1 MITVAIQAGGVSSRM
16 GQDKALMLFL
26 GEPLIAHLARRLAEL
41 ADEMIVTTNQPE
53 KYAFLGLPL
62 YKDILPGMGALSGLY
77 TALSAARWP
86 VVVVVACDMPFI
98 KPVLLRTQ
106 CRMLVEESADV
117 VVPRSPLGLEPMH
130 AAYHRENCLPAIRA
144 ALDTGKR
151 KVSSWYPEVRVRVL
165 EPNEVA
171 VYDPEFLSFINV
183 NDPEE
188 FRRAETLARRQD

>member
-1 MITVAIQAGGVSSRM
+1 M
-16 GQDKALMLFL
+16 GRDKALMLFL
-26 GEPLIAHLARRLAEL
+26 GEPLIAHMTRRLADL

-62 YKDILPGMGALSGLY
+62 YEDILPGMGALSGLY

-86 VVVVVACDMPFI
+86 VVAVVACDMPFI
-98 KPVLLRTQ
+98 KSDLLRTQ

-117 VVPRSPLGLEPMH
+117 VVPRSPLGLEPLH

-144 ALDTGKR
+144 ALDNGER
-151 KVSSWYPEVRVRVL
+151 KVSSWYPAVRVRML

-171 VYDPEFLSFINV
+171 VYDPDFLSFINV
-183 NDPEE
+183 NNPEE
-188 FRRAETLARRQD
+188 FRRAENLARHLE